1 MIHHYLFIPQK
12 LQKVNSLS
20 HKLKRSSRKQ
30 PAFTIVELL
39 IVIVIIAILAAIT
52 IVSYSGITSRAKTA
66 SVEADVSNAIKKLE
80 IAKTQDPAQQ
90 YPASLA
96 SIGVSASSGNT
107 YTYNYQSSDNSYCV
121 ESKNETIVW
130 HASSGSPTAQSGLCG
145 EDSLVGWWKLNGN
158 ANDSS
163 SNGLNGTESG
173 AVAPAVG
180 QNGSGGS
187 AYLFP
192 GTVSDYI
199 NLGSSTLLNQPE
211 LTLSAWVNSASI
223 SSVGQDI
230 IAKELQYKYRISD
243 FGVGLLTSSNGTAWS
258 DTSACGYSFSAN
270 TWYLVTAT
278 LNSKVGLRKIFVNG
292 VAVCGNSVPVG
303 MVGYN
308 SSPVTIGVYRSSSG
322 ATGESFNGRIDDA
335 RFYNR
340 ALTAA
345 EIKMLYDAGAQ

>member
-1 MIHHYLFIPQK
+1 MRH
-12 LQKVNSLS
+12 SLVAQN
-20 HKLKRSSRKQ
+20 HRKGIAFKSSS
-30 PAFTIVELL
+30 AFTIVELL
-39 IVIVIIAILAAIT
+39 IVIVVIAILAAIT
-52 IVSYSGITSRAKTA
+52 IISYSGITSRAKSA

-96 SIGVSASSGNT
+96 SIGVAASGGNT

-121 ESKNETIVW
+121 QSKNDAIVW

-145 EDSLVGWWKLNGN
+145 EDSLVGWWKFNGD

-163 SNGLNGTESG
+163 SNGLNGAISG
-173 AVAPAVG
+173 AIAPAAG
-180 QNGSGGS
+180 QDGGGGN

-192 GTVSDYI
+192 GTVSDYV

-243 FGVGLLTSSNGTAWS
+243 FGVGLLTSNNGTTWS
-258 DTSACGYSFSAN
+258 SDVACGYSFSAN

-278 LNSKVGLRKIFVNG
+278 LNSKVGLRKVFVNG
-292 VAVCGNSVPVG
+292 VAVCGGSVPVG
-303 MVGYN
+303 MSSYN
-308 SSPVTIGVYRSSSG
+308 SNPVVIGVYRNTSG
-322 ATGESFNGRIDDA
+322 AIGEPFNGRIDDA

-345 EIKMLYDAGAQ
+345 EVKMLYDAGAK